1 MYYYSRQS
9 IDTAMSANICQNN
22 LFRDVMIFEDVLE
35 SGLEENFREKYNEE
49 APSYEEQ
56 KLMYN
61 K

>member
-1 MYYYSRQS
+1 
-9 IDTAMSANICQNN
+9 MSANICQNN
-22 LFRDVMIFEDVLE
+22 LFRDVMIFEDVYE
-35 SGLEENFREKYNEE
+35 SGIEENFREKYNEE

>member
-1 MYYYSRQS
+1 
-9 IDTAMSANICQNN
+9 
-22 LFRDVMIFEDVLE
+22 MIFEDVYE
-35 SGLEENFREKYNEE
+35 SGIEENFREKYNEE